1 MKITLK
7 WVTLPISTF
16 IEWIYIELIKII
28 QNNNLSELNQS
39 RAVSE
44 QFRSSFGA
52 VPEQW
57 HWPNDTE
64 AKSEFQGELW
74 HWE

>member
-44 QFRSSFGA
+44 QFRSSSGTVA
-52 VPEQW
+52 L
-57 HWPNDTE
+57 
-64 AKSEFQGELW
+64 A
-74 HWE
+74 